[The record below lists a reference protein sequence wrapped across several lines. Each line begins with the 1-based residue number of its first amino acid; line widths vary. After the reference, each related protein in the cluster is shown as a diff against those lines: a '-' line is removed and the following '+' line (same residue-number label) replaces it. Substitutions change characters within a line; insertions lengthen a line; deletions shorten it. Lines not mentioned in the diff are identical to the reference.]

1 MDLGASYLGS
11 DGVSTTRY
19 DPTTANAM
27 LDTAGDTRSTKCGA
41 APDGQDYRAAKDGT
55 CLVINIGT
63 TSDDPLRVGVE
74 SMIRTDLANIGINV
88 PAAFEPNVPAAQ
100 FFAHSADGGPLATH
114 AFDMALFTMRRRSPV
129 SPTRIPRSWHGDCAA
144 PASVRNSI
152 PSTANRRHGDELQ
165 RAQRSAVDWDFDLAR
180 NSADLSTRAHDYSL
194 ADQRLAALLPAIP
207 LYQQVIVN
215 TYSSSCQGVVQNDL
229 VPDFDTAAW
238 YCTGGRLHGLVRNRS
253 AGLRPV
259 YSALVRDLSE
269 RALDAASAAG
279 ASYADCRIINRT
291 VQRLTVKN
299 GAVAAVELFEDEGIG
314 IRVIAGGAWG
324 FAGVDD
330 LSGREHRGGCPPGRR
345 IAKASSRVNRIP
357 VRLAP
362 APALVG
368 EYRTPFV
375 RDPFGVSLDEKV
387 DLLMRTDAAMS
398 GVAQIRVR
406 ECSLEFVRE
415 IAISQAAKEPCI
427 DQTIIESG
435 GGMDATATSDDE
447 VQTRSFPNSF
457 GRHQVCSGWEA
468 IEAFD
473 LPGNA
478 GRIAEEA
485 VALLTAAECPA
496 GTMTVILD
504 ATQAALQVHEL
515 CGHPTE
521 LDRVLGHEAAYAG
534 TSFLTPDLL
543 GTFRYGSEHVTMTA
557 DSTRAPGLGTF
568 GWDDEGVA
576 AQRSVLVD
584 QGMFTG
590 YLSSRETAAAI
601 GQVSNGCMRADG
613 WGRLP
618 IIRMT
623 NINLEAGNV
632 EPRGDDRH
640 HRAWRVSRDK
650 PVVEHRRPAPQLPVR
665 HAERLGDRRRQA
677 RPAGAKPHLQRAD
690 AGVLGF
696 VRRRGRARRNGRCS
710 AS

>member
-1 MDLGASYLGS
+1 
-11 DGVSTTRY
+11 
-19 DPTTANAM
+19 
-27 LDTAGDTRSTKCGA
+27 
-41 APDGQDYRAAKDGT
+41 
-55 CLVINIGT
+55 
-63 TSDDPLRVGVE
+63 
-74 SMIRTDLANIGINV
+74 
-88 PAAFEPNVPAAQ
+88 
-100 FFAHSADGGPLATH
+100 
-114 AFDMALFTMRRRSPV
+114 
-129 SPTRIPRSWHGDCAA
+129 
-144 PASVRNSI
+144 
-152 PSTANRRHGDELQ
+152 
-165 RAQRSAVDWDFDLAR
+165 
-180 NSADLSTRAHDYSL
+180 
-194 ADQRLAALLPAIP
+194 
-207 LYQQVIVN
+207 
-215 TYSSSCQGVVQNDL
+215 
-229 VPDFDTAAW
+229 
-238 YCTGGRLHGLVRNRS
+238 
-253 AGLRPV
+253 
-259 YSALVRDLSE
+259 VRDLSE

-279 ASYADCRIINRT
+279 ASYADCRIINSR

-299 GAVAAVELFEDEGIG
+299 GVVASVEVFEDEGIG

-330 LSGREHRGGCPPGRR
+330 LSPASIEEAARHAVS
-345 IAKASSRVNRIP
+345 IAKASSRVNRTP

-368 EYRTPFV
+368 EFRTPVV
-375 RDPFGVSLDEKV
+375 RDPFEVSLDDKV
-387 DLLMRTDAAMS
+387 NLLMRTDEAMS
-398 GVAQIRVR
+398 HLAQIRVR
-406 ECSLEFVRE
+406 ECSLEFGRE
-415 IAISQAAKEPCI
+415 IKHFASSDGARL

-457 GRHQVCSGWEA
+457 GRHQVRAGWEA

-504 ATQAALQVHEL
+504 ATQAALQVHES

-543 GTFRYGSEHVTMTA
+543 GTFRYGSEQVTMTA

-584 QGMFTG
+584 RGLFTG

-623 NINLEAGNV
+623 NINLEPGTSSLEEMIATTEHGVYLETN
-632 EPRGDDRH
+632 RSWSIDDR
-640 HRAWRVSRDK
+640 RLNFQFGTQNGWEIVTASASAWCATPSTVD
-650 PVVEHRRPAPQLPVR
+650 RRPSSGVR
-665 HAERLGDRRRQA
+665 ATQSRVRLS
-677 RPAGAKPHLQRAD
+677 
-690 AGVLGF
+690 
-696 VRRRGRARRNGRCS
+696 GRCS